1 MRANRLHSGDTIP
14 ALYFPDRERGCQSW
28 NIWIESCG
36 FIYLKGVDWQELPEG
51 RGNRDNKDVKMGSN
65 FDLNHSRHAEVQQKA
80 LQSGSHCE
88 DCLGLG
94 LCTSLP
100 WKPGGLSLSLLQGA
114 EMRVA
119 AGDAGPGASLRDC
132 NNNSLPTDCPSRVPV
147 P

>member
-1 MRANRLHSGDTIP
+1 M
-14 ALYFPDRERGCQSW
+14 
-28 NIWIESCG
+28 

-80 LQSGSHCE
+80 LQSRSHCE

-100 WKPGGLSLSLLQGA
+100 
-114 EMRVA
+114 
-119 AGDAGPGASLRDC
+119 
-132 NNNSLPTDCPSRVPV
+132 
-147 P
+147 